1 MSDSS
6 SSTPRN
12 PSSPRHPGTPKG
24 CERIAY
30 VVVHRED
37 AAFSDTYGGGGNI
50 IGLDCHLVR
59 PVDTPSDTVV
69 IFMHPTGGGMYL
81 PIMGAM
87 ASAGHHVIWAN
98 SRYRGTDSA
107 LIMEKVVADLGAA
120 VSDAKE
126 RLGYERVVLCGWS
139 GGGSLSTYYQSVAT
153 LGAGIVDTPAG
164 DPYEVAPE
172 LLPAADGLVIMAAHI
187 SRHGTLTEWMD
198 ASVLDEAKPFERDP
212 SLNLYDPSNPNQP
225 PYSDD
230 FLETYRAAQIARNR
244 RITAWVKGELDALRA
259 NGQVNEERAFT
270 VHGTMA
276 DPRWLDPAVDP
287 SDRQPN
293 HCYLGDPKV
302 VNDGPVGL
310 ARFSTL
316 RSWLSQWSFDD
327 ARGDAL
333 TAAANVTVPVLVV
346 GNTADD
352 ACTPSHTKRLFE
364 AVPHD
369 RKQLH
374 EVQGATHYYTGP
386 DGRTHIAEAVGVV
399 SEFLSTAI

>member
-1 MSDSS
+1 MSEAESGATS
-6 SSTPRN
+6 L
-12 PSSPRHPGTPKG
+12 HPGTPPG

-59 PVDTPSDTVV
+59 PVDAPSDTVV

-81 PIMGAM
+81 PIVGAM
-87 ASAGHHVIWAN
+87 ARAGHHVIWAN

-120 VSDAKE
+120 VTDAKD
-126 RLGYERVVLCGWS
+126 RLGYERVILCGWS

-153 LGAGIVDTPAG
+153 LGVGIADTPAG
-164 DPYEVAPE
+164 DPYEVAASA
-172 LLPAADGLVIMAAHI
+172 LPPADGLVIMAAHI

-198 ASVLDEAKPFERDP
+198 ASVLDESKPFERDRD
-212 SLNLYDPSNPNQP
+212 LNLYDPENPNQP
-225 PYSDD
+225 TYSAD
-230 FLETYRAAQIARNR
+230 FLEVYRAAQIARNR
-244 RITAWVKGELDALRA
+244 RITAWVEEQLGDLRA
-259 NGQVNEERAFT
+259 NGLVNEERAFT

-276 DPRWLDPAVDP
+276 DPRWLDPTVDP

-316 RSWLSQWSFDD
+316 RSWLSQWSLDH

-364 AVPHD
+364 AVRHD
-369 RKQLH
+369 RKRLH

-386 DGRTHIAEAVGVV
+386 DGRRHITEAIGVV
-399 SEFLSTAI
+399 GDFLESTR

>member
-1 MSDSS
+1 MN
-6 SSTPRN
+6 RQ
-12 PSSPRHPGTPKG
+12 PGTPKG
-24 CERIAY
+24 CERLAY

-59 PVDTPSDTVV
+59 PIDTPSDTAI

-81 PIMGAM
+81 PIMSAM
-87 ASAGHHVIWAN
+87 ALAGHHVIWAN

-120 VSDAKE
+120 VSDARE
-126 RLGYERVVLCGWS
+126 RLGYEKVMLCGWS
-139 GGGSLSTYYQSVAT
+139 GGGSLSTYYQSVAE

-164 DPYEVAPE
+164 DPYEVAADA
-172 LLPAADGLVIMAAHI
+172 LPPADGLIIMAAHI

-198 ASVLDEAKPFERDP
+198 ASILDETRPFDRDP
-212 SLNLYDPSNPNQP
+212 ALNLYDPANPNQP
-225 PYSDD
+225 TYSAE
-230 FLETYRAAQIARNR
+230 FLTTYRDAQIARNR
-244 RITAWVKGELDALRA
+244 RITAWVKDELAGLRSA
-259 NGQVNEERAFT
+259 GAHNEERAF
-270 VHGTMA
+270 VVNGTMA
-276 DPRWLDPAVDP
+276 DPRWLDPTVDP

-293 HCYLGDPKV
+293 HCYLGEPRI

-333 TAAANVTVPVLVV
+333 TAAADVTVPVLVV

-352 ACTPSHTKRLFE
+352 ACTPSHTQRLFE
-364 AVPHD
+364 AIPHD
-369 RKQLH
+369 RKKLH
-374 EVQGATHYYTGP
+374 EVQGATHYYTGEN
-386 DGRTHIAEAVGVV
+386 GREHIAEAVGVV
-399 SEFLSTAI
+399 GEFLAAQQ

>member
-6 SSTPRN
+6 SSTPQN
-12 PSSPRHPGTPKG
+12 PSAPRHPGTPKG